1 MSQDTAIVSG
11 TDKALWRPSV
21 RAYPRVSEDAA
32 VVDKN
37 PIVDKKPVVDKN
49 KVDENNC
56 WKYHQRPTKPKRL
69 LNGTGIYSHYP
80 N

>member
-1 MSQDTAIVSG
+1 M
-11 TDKALWRPSV
+11 
-21 RAYPRVSEDAA
+21 SEDATVVDENP

-37 PIVDKKPVVDKN
+37 PIVDKN
-49 KVDENNC
+49 RVDENNC

>member
-1 MSQDTAIVSG
+1 MITSSQDTAIVSG

-21 RAYPRVSEDAA
+21 RDYPRVSEDAA
-32 VVDKN
+32 VVN
-37 PIVDKKPVVDKN
+37 KN
-49 KVDENNC
+49 KVDEHRVDENNC
-56 WKYHQRPTKPKRL
+56 WKYHQRPAQSKRL

>member
-1 MSQDTAIVSG
+1 M
-11 TDKALWRPSV
+11 
-21 RAYPRVSEDAA
+21 SEDAA
-32 VVDKN
+32 VVDEN
-37 PIVDKKPVVDKN
+37 VVANEN

-56 WKYHQRPTKPKRL
+56 WKYHQHPAQSKRL

>member
-1 MSQDTAIVSG
+1 LSQDTAIVSG

-32 VVDKN
+32 VVN
-37 PIVDKKPVVDKN
+37 EN
-49 KVDENNC
+49 SVDENNC
-56 WKYHQRPTKPKRL
+56 WKYHQRPAQSKRL

>member
-1 MSQDTAIVSG
+1 M
-11 TDKALWRPSV
+11 
-21 RAYPRVSEDAA
+21 SEDAA
-32 VVDKN
+32 AIDAN
-37 PIVDKKPVVDKN
+37 PVVDKN

-56 WKYHQRPTKPKRL
+56 WKYHQRPAKPKRL